1 MKPRSTKRL
10 QLQRAGMFAFG
21 MLIAHG
27 TILPSKAAVKPWS
40 LLPGTQK
47 SALKPEG
54 RSPQGTIAYSVNR
67 VNPERPLADI
77 TVKGRVTDSKGQ
89 ALPGVNIV
97 IKDTQK
103 GTATDAEGNFQ
114 MGVGSGNDIL
124 VFSFIGYKT
133 QQVVV
138 GSQVSISVMLEEN
151 SNVLDEVVVT
161 ALGIS
166 REKKSLGYATQQVK
180 GDVLT
185 ESPASNFVN
194 NLSGKIAGVNISG
207 AGGVGSSARIVIR
220 GESSLSLQSQ
230 PLFIIDG
237 VPVGNDGTNNSGSA
251 DYGNSASEINPAD
264 IESVN
269 VLKGPAAAALYG
281 SRAARGAIVITTKK
295 GSNRK
300 GVGVSF
306 NSYLFVTKVG
316 RLPKFQNKFG
326 QGNNGQYEGSN
337 FGAAWSAYPNG
348 NNDDYDESW
357 GPRMDIGTT
366 RAQFDSP
373 TTNGFRGGDVAVNN
387 RGDVLQTP
395 WVSQPDNIKNFFI
408 TGKKYY
414 NNLAFAGGNEHG
426 DYRLSLTSLNEKGV
440 IPNNNLDRYQVNLNS
455 SYKLS
460 RKLTSSININY
471 VKQTSDNR
479 PDNGYGRNT
488 FMYFFTWMGRNVNM
502 NSLKNYW
509 QPGLEGIRQYQY
521 NYGENH
527 NNPFFVQ
534 NQNTKGQNKDRV
546 YGNIALEY
554 AFTDHLKLKARV
566 ADDFYN
572 DFRPMQW
579 AVSTVETESGRYEI
593 VQIKNEERN
602 ADFLLTYNNTTR
614 NGDFGLNI
622 SAGGNRFDNNGHSE
636 DVAAPQLL
644 IPGVYSIGNTGTA
657 LTGSSSKFKKRIN
670 SLYGTVNLN
679 YKDYVYLDMTA
690 RNDWS
695 STLPA
700 GNNSYFYPSFSV
712 NGNLKS
718 IFNLPEAF
726 SQVQLR
732 GSWARVGNDTG
743 PYALKNTYNYASPW
757 GSNYALVGT
766 GSLLNPNLK
775 PEIISTYEVGTAI
788 SFFQSR
794 LGLDVTYY
802 NALSKNQIISLPS
815 VQSSGA
821 GSRQINAGEISNK
834 GVEVVLSV
842 VPVKTANFSWNVTVN
857 WSRNIGKLIALVD
870 NGVDKVDK
878 IIQAAPGEDA
888 SVQARVGERMGAIWG
903 PGYQRVTEGPMKG
916 EVIIFNDAY
925 PRGTSE
931 DIYLGN
937 YHPDWTGGIY
947 NQLTYKGVSLNFMF
961 GGQYGGK
968 FVSRFYNKATGAG
981 QLEESEL
988 GRGARTPGT
997 EYDNPYFIP
1006 GAAQMPDGTYQPNST
1021 SSDGTYSTGVYGTNA
1036 RNFIKKPLD
1045 HISEAQLFSSTY
1057 FKLREL
1063 SIGYALPSKW
1073 IAGGKFIKTAK
1084 ISVTGRNLF
1093 LITPK
1098 SNKHFDPE
1106 VTTATDGGGL
1116 IPGFE
1121 NMSTPSTREMGV
1133 SLNLVF

>member
-1 MKPRSTKRL
+1 MKTTSTKPNLLMRY
-10 QLQRAGMFAFG
+10 G
-21 MLIAHG
+21 LIALCVLVSAPQMQAG
-27 TILPSKAAVKPWS
+27 NGKSGKRALNNSGMAAYAGQSSRRIAV
-40 LLPGTQK
+40 
-47 SALKPEG
+47 SA
-54 RSPQGTIAYSVNR
+54 
-67 VNPERPLADI
+67 AD
-77 TVKGRVTDSKGQ
+77 VTGKVIDGKGQ
-89 ALPGVNIV
+89 PLPGVNIIV
-97 IKDTQK
+97 KDSQK
-103 GTATDAEGNFQ
+103 GTSSDAKGEFSIS
-114 MGVGSGNDIL
+114 VDASETIL
-124 VFSFIGYKT
+124 VFSFIGYRT
-133 QQVVV
+133 QEVNVGNRQVVTV
-138 GSQVSISVMLEEN
+138 TLEEDT
-151 SNVLDEVVVT
+151 NVLNEVVVT

-166 REKKSLGYATQQVK
+166 REKKSLGYSTQQIK
-180 GDVLT
+180 GDVIN

-295 GSNRK
+295 GSSRK

-306 NSYLFVTKVG
+306 NSYLFGTKVG
-316 RLPKFQNKFG
+316 RLPKFQNQFG

-337 FGAAWSAYPNG
+337 FGASWSAYPNG

-387 RGDVLQTP
+387 RGDVIQTP
-395 WVSQPDNIKNFFI
+395 WVSQPDNVRDFF
-408 TGKKYY
+408 TAGKKYY
-414 NNLAFAGGNEHG
+414 NNLAFSGGNENG
-426 DYRLSLTSLNEKGV
+426 DFRLSLTSLNEKGV

-455 SYKLS
+455 SYHLTK
-460 RKLTSSININY
+460 KLTSSININY
-471 VKQTSDNR
+471 VKQKSENR

-502 NSLKNYW
+502 NSLKKYW

-527 NNPFFVQ
+527 NNPFFLQ
-534 NQNTKGQNKDRV
+534 YEDTKGQDKDRV

-554 AFTDHLKLKARV
+554 AFNEHFKVKARV

-579 AVSTVETESGRYEI
+579 AVSSVDNEAGRFEI

-602 ADFLLTYNNTTR
+602 ADFLLTYNNTLQ
-614 NGDFGLNI
+614 NGDFGYNI
-622 SAGGNRFDNNGHSE
+622 SAGGNRFDNSGHSE
-636 DVAAPQLL
+636 NVAAPQLL
-644 IPGVYSIGNTGTA
+644 IPGVYSISNTATA
-657 LTGSSSKFKKRIN
+657 LTGGSSKYKKRIN
-670 SLYGTVNLN
+670 SLYGTANLN
-679 YKDYVYLDMTA
+679 YKDYVYLDITA

-700 GNNSYFYPSFSV
+700 GNNSYFYPSV
-712 NGNLKS
+712 GLNGNLKS
-718 IFNLPEAF
+718 IFGLPEVI
-726 SQVQLR
+726 SQAQLR
-732 GSWARVGNDTG
+732 GSWAKVGNDTG
-743 PYALKNTYNYASPW
+743 PYALKNTYNYAAPW

-766 GSLLNPNLK
+766 GGLLNPNLK
-775 PEIISTYEVGTAI
+775 PEIITTYEFGTAM
-788 SFFQSR
+788 SFFSNR
-794 LGLDVTYY
+794 FGFDVTYY
-802 NALSKNQIISLPS
+802 NALSKNQIISLPT

-821 GSRQINAGEISNK
+821 GSRQINAGEIRNT
-834 GVEVVLSV
+834 GVEVVV
-842 VPVKTANFSWNVTVN
+842 NIAPIRTADFKWNVTLN
-857 WSRNIGKLIALVD
+857 WAHNVGKLISLTSE
-870 NGVDKVDK
+870 VDK
-878 IIQAAPGEDA
+878 IVQAAPGEDA
-888 SVQARVGERMGAIWG
+888 SIQARVGQRMGAIWG
-903 PGYQRVTEGPMKG
+903 PGYQRVADGPMKG

-925 PRGTSE
+925 PRQTSE
-931 DIYLGN
+931 DLYLGN
-937 YHPDWTGGIY
+937 YHPAWTGGIY
-947 NQLTYKGVSLNFMF
+947 NQLTYKGLSLNFMF
-961 GGQYGGK
+961 GGQFGGK
-968 FVSRFYNKATGAG
+968 FISRFYNKAAGAG
-981 QLEESEL
+981 QLEESAL
-988 GRGARTPGT
+988 GRGSRAPGT
-997 EYDNPYFIP
+997 EYDAPYFIP
-1006 GAAQMPDGTYQPNST
+1006 GAAQMEDGSYQPNNTST
-1021 SSDGTYSTGVYGTNA
+1021 DGTYSAGVYGTNA
-1036 RNFIKKPLD
+1036 RYFIKKPLD

-1057 FKLREL
+1057 FKLREVSL
-1063 SIGYALPSKW
+1063 GYALPAQW
-1073 IAGGKFIKTAK
+1073 LANGKFIKNVRIAVTA
-1084 ISVTGRNLF
+1084 RNLF

-1098 SNKHFDPE
+1098 SNRHFDPE

-1133 SLNLVF
+1133 SLNLNF

>member
-1 MKPRSTKRL
+1 MKSTSAKPIILMRYGL
-10 QLQRAGMFAFG
+10 FAFG
-21 MLIAHG
+21 IIIAAHANLQAGTKMLSG
-27 TILPSKAAVKPWS
+27 KAETSVSFTKTEVTYKHNAV
-40 LLPGTQK
+40 
-47 SALKPEG
+47 A
-54 RSPQGTIAYSVNR
+54 V
-67 VNPERPLADI
+67 DI
-77 TVKGRVTDSKGQ
+77 TGKVTDGKGQ

-97 IKDTQK
+97 VKDTQK
-103 GTATDAEGNFQ
+103 GTSTNA
-114 MGVGSGNDIL
+114 SGEFLISVDSDKDVL

-133 QQVVV
+133 LSVAV
-138 GSQVSISVMLEEN
+138 GNRKEVSVILEEDT
-151 SNVLDEVVVT
+151 NVLNEVVVT

-166 REKKSLGYATQQVK
+166 REKKSLGYATQQIK
-180 GDVLT
+180 GDVIN

-306 NSYLFVTKVG
+306 NSYVFGTKVG
-316 RLPKFQNKFG
+316 RLPKFQNQFG

-337 FGAAWSAYPNG
+337 FGASWSAYPNG

-387 RGDVLQTP
+387 RGDVIKTP
-395 WVSQPDNIKNFFI
+395 WVSQPDNIRDFFT
-408 TGKKYY
+408 TGKKYF
-414 NNLAFAGGNEHG
+414 NNLAFSGGNEHG
-426 DYRLSLTSLNEKGV
+426 DYRLSLTSLKEKGV

-455 SYKLS
+455 SYRLTK
-460 RKLTSSININY
+460 KLTSSININY
-471 VKQTSDNR
+471 VKQDSDNR

-502 NSLKNYW
+502 NSLKKYW

-527 NNPFFVQ
+527 NNPFFLQ
-534 NQNTKGQNKDRV
+534 YEDTKGQNKDRV
-546 YGNIALEY
+546 YGNVALEY
-554 AFTDHLKLKARV
+554 AFNDHLKLKARV

-572 DFRPMQW
+572 DFRPMKW
-579 AVSTVETESGRYEI
+579 AVSSVDNESGRYEI

-602 ADFLLTYNNTTR
+602 ADFLLTYNNTLK
-614 NGDFGLNI
+614 NGDFGYNI
-622 SAGGNRFDNNGHSE
+622 SAGGNRFDNSGHSE
-636 DVAAPQLL
+636 NVAAPQLL
-644 IPGVYSIGNTGTA
+644 IPGVYSISNTGTA
-657 LTGSSSKFKKRIN
+657 LTGGSSKFQKRIN
-670 SLYGTVNLN
+670 SLYGTANLN
-679 YKDYVYLDMTA
+679 YKDYVYLDLTA

-695 STLPA
+695 STLPD
-700 GNNSYFYPSFSV
+700 GNNSYFYPSV
-712 NGNLKS
+712 GLNGNLKS
-718 IFNLPEAF
+718 IFGLPEF
-726 SQVQLR
+726 ISQAQLR
-732 GSWARVGNDTG
+732 GSWAKVGNDTG

-766 GSLLNPNLK
+766 GGLLNPNLK
-775 PEIISTYEVGTAI
+775 PEIISTYEVGAAV
-788 SFFQSR
+788 SFFSNR

-802 NALSKNQIISLPS
+802 NALSKNQIISLPT

-821 GSRQINAGEISNK
+821 SSKQINAGEIRNT
-834 GVEVVLSV
+834 GLEAVLSI
-842 VPVKTANFSWNVTVN
+842 VPVRTADFKWNVTVN
-857 WSRNIGKLIALVD
+857 WSRNVGRLMSLTPE
-870 NGVDKVDK
+870 VDK
-878 IIQAAPGEDA
+878 IVQAAPGEDA
-888 SVQARVGERMGAIWG
+888 SIQARVGQKMGAIWG
-903 PGYQRVTEGPMKG
+903 PGYQRVTDEGPMKG

-937 YHPDWTGGIY
+937 YHPEWTGGIY
-947 NQLTYKGVSLNFMF
+947 NQLTYKGLSLNFMF
-961 GGQYGGK
+961 GGQFGGK
-968 FVSRFYNKATGAG
+968 FISRFYNKAAGAG
-981 QLEESEL
+981 QLEESAL
-988 GRGARTPGT
+988 GRGARAPGT
-997 EYDNPYFIP
+997 EYDKPYYIP
-1006 GAAQMPDGTYQPNST
+1006 GAAKMADGSYQANNT
-1021 SSDGTYSTGVYGTNA
+1021 SSDGTYSSGIYGTNA
-1036 RNFIKKPLD
+1036 RYFIKKPLD

-1063 SIGYALPSKW
+1063 SIGYALPAKW
-1073 IAGGKFIKTAK
+1073 IANGKFIKNAK

-1106 VTTATDGGGL
+1106 VTTSTDGGGL

-1121 NMSTPSTREMGV
+1121 NMSTPSTREMGI
-1133 SLNLVF
+1133 SLNLNF

>member
-1 MKPRSTKRL
+1 MKSTSAKPILLMRYGL
-10 QLQRAGMFAFG
+10 IAFG
-21 MLIAHG
+21 ILVAAHATALAG
-27 TILPSKAAVKPWS
+27 NT
-40 LLPGTQK
+40 PGKTQMPNPINK
-47 SALKPEG
+47 I
-54 RSPQGTIAYSVNR
+54 TIAYNNTRLKNNLLNNVSAEAAIDVQGK
-67 VNPERPLADI
+67 VI
-77 TVKGRVTDSKGQ
+77 DSKGQ
-89 ALPGVNIV
+89 VLPGVNIIV
-97 IKDTQK
+97 KSTQT
-103 GTATDAEGNFQ
+103 GTSTNANGEFSVSVDSESD
-114 MGVGSGNDIL
+114 VL

-133 QQVVV
+133 QQITV
-138 GSQVSISVMLEEN
+138 GKLKQISVTLEDDT
-151 SNVLDEVVVT
+151 NVLNEVVVT

-166 REKKSLGYATQQVK
+166 REKKTLGYATQQIK
-180 GDVLT
+180 GDVIN

-220 GESSLSLQSQ
+220 GESSLGMQSQ

-306 NSYLFVTKVG
+306 NSYLFGTKVG
-316 RLPKFQNKFG
+316 RLPKFQNQFG

-337 FGAAWSAYPNG
+337 FGAGWSGYPNG

-357 GPRMDIGTT
+357 GPRMDIGTLK
-366 RAQFDSP
+366 AQFDSP
-373 TTNGFRGGDVAVNN
+373 TTNGFRGGDVSLNN
-387 RGDVLQTP
+387 RGDVIKTP
-395 WVSQPDNIKNFFI
+395 WVSQPDNVRDFFT

-414 NNLAFAGGNEHG
+414 NNLAFSGGNEHG

-460 RKLTSSININY
+460 KRLTSSININY
-471 VKQTSDNR
+471 VRQTSENR

-502 NSLKNYW
+502 NSLKRYW
-509 QPGLEGIRQYQY
+509 QPGLEGIRQFQY

-527 NNPFFVQ
+527 NNPFFLQ
-534 NQNTKGQNKDRV
+534 YEDTKGQNKDRV

-554 AFTDHLKLKARV
+554 AFNEHLKLKARV

-579 AVSTVETESGRYEI
+579 AVSSVDNESGRYEI

-602 ADFLLTYNNTTR
+602 ADFLLTYNNTVR
-614 NGDFGLNI
+614 NGDFGYNI
-622 SAGGNRFDNNGHSE
+622 SVGGNRFDNSGHSE

-657 LTGSSSKFKKRIN
+657 LTGSSSQFKKRIN

-679 YKDYVYLDMTA
+679 YKDYVYLDITA

-700 GNNSYFYPSFSV
+700 GSNSYFYPSVSL

-718 IFNLPEAF
+718 IFSLPEVI
-726 SQVQLR
+726 SQAQLR
-732 GSWARVGNDTG
+732 GSWAKVGSDTG
-743 PYALKNTYNYASPW
+743 PYSLKNTYNYAAPW
-757 GSNYALVGT
+757 GSNYALTGT
-766 GSLLNPNLK
+766 GSILNPNLK
-775 PEIISTYEVGTAI
+775 PEIITTYEIGTAF
-788 SFFQSR
+788 SFFNSR
-794 LGLDVTYY
+794 LGFDVTYY
-802 NALSKNQIISLPS
+802 NALSKNQIISLPT

-821 GSRQINAGEISNK
+821 GSKQINAGEISNK
-834 GVEVVLSV
+834 GLEVVVSI
-842 VPVKTANFSWNVTVN
+842 VPIKTADFKWNVTVN
-857 WSRNIGKLIALVD
+857 WAHNTGKLKSLTPE
-870 NGVDKVDK
+870 VDK
-878 IIQAAPGEDA
+878 IVQAAPGEDA
-888 SVQARVGERMGAIWG
+888 SIQARVGQKMGSIWG
-903 PGYQRVTEGPMKG
+903 PGYQRVTEEGPMKG
-916 EVIIFNDAY
+916 QVIIFNDSY
-925 PRGTSE
+925 PRGTTE
-931 DIYLGN
+931 DMYLGN

-947 NQLTYKGVSLNFMF
+947 NQLTYKGLSLNFMF
-961 GGQYGGK
+961 GGQSGGK
-968 FVSRFYNKATGAG
+968 FVSRFYNKAAGAG
-981 QLEESEL
+981 QLEESAL
-988 GRGARTPGT
+988 GRGARAPGT
-997 EYDNPYFIP
+997 EYDAPYFIP
-1006 GAAQMPDGTYQPNST
+1006 GAAKMPDGTYQANNTST
-1021 SSDGTYSTGVYGTNA
+1021 DGTYSAGVYGTNA
-1036 RNFIKKPLD
+1036 RYFIKKPLD

-1063 SIGYALPSKW
+1063 SIGYALPAKW
-1073 IAGGKFIKTAK
+1073 IANGKFIKNAK

-1121 NMSTPSTREMGV
+1121 NMSTPSTREMGI
-1133 SLNLVF
+1133 SLNLNF

>member
-1 MKPRSTKRL
+1 MKLTSTRPIL
-10 QLQRAGMFAFG
+10 LMRYGAIAFAILVADPHALMAGKELKNSASG
-21 MLIAHG
+21 KKLTATSKTAHI
-27 TILPSKAAVKPWS
+27 TYSNISLEKSIVSDHAAAIDVSGKV
-40 LLPGTQK
+40 
-47 SALKPEG
+47 
-54 RSPQGTIAYSVNR
+54 I
-67 VNPERPLADI
+67 
-77 TVKGRVTDSKGQ
+77 DSKGQ
-89 ALPGVNIV
+89 ALPGVNVIV
-97 IKDTQK
+97 RDSQK
-103 GTATDAEGNFQ
+103 GTTTNANGEFEINVESSDA
-114 MGVGSGNDIL
+114 VL

-138 GSQVSISVMLEEN
+138 GNRKEISVTLEDDT
-151 SNVLDEVVVT
+151 NVLNEVVVT

-166 REKKSLGYATQQVK
+166 REKKSLGYATQQIK
-180 GDVLT
+180 GDVIN

-220 GESSLSLQSQ
+220 GESSLSMQSQ

-306 NSYLFVTKVG
+306 NSYLFGTKVG
-316 RLPKFQNKFG
+316 RLPKFQNQFG

-337 FGAAWSAYPNG
+337 FGASWSAYPNG

-387 RGDVLQTP
+387 RGDIKQMP
-395 WVSQPDNIKNFFI
+395 WVSQPNNIKDFFT

-414 NNLAFAGGNEHG
+414 NNLAFSGGNEKG
-426 DYRLSLTSLNEKGV
+426 EYRLSLTSLNEKGV

-455 SYKLS
+455 SYHLTK
-460 RKLTSSININY
+460 KLTSSININY
-471 VKQTSDNR
+471 VKQTSENR

-488 FMYFFTWMGRNVNM
+488 FMYFFTWMGRNVNI

-509 QPGLEGIRQYQY
+509 QPGLEGIRQFQY

-527 NNPFFVQ
+527 NNPFFLQ
-534 NQNTKGQNKDRV
+534 YQDTKGQNKDRI

-554 AFTDHLKLKARV
+554 AFNDHLKLKARV

-579 AVSTVETESGRYEI
+579 AVSTVDYESGRYEI

-602 ADFLLTYNNTTR
+602 ADFLLSYNNTVK
-614 NGDFGLNI
+614 NGDFGYNV
-622 SAGGNRFDNNGHSE
+622 SVGGNRFDNSGHSE

-644 IPGVYSIGNTGTA
+644 IPGVYSISNTATP
-657 LTGSSSKFKKRIN
+657 LTGGSSRYQKRIN
-670 SLYGTVNLN
+670 SLYGTANLN
-679 YKDYVYLDMTA
+679 YKDYVYLDLTA

-700 GNNSYFYPSFSV
+700 GNNSYFYPSV
-712 NGNLKS
+712 GLNGNLKS
-718 IFNLPEAF
+718 IFGLPEVI
-726 SQVQLR
+726 SQALLR
-732 GSWARVGNDTG
+732 GSWAKVGNDTG
-743 PYALKNTYNYASPW
+743 PYALKNTYNYAAPW

-766 GSLLNPNLK
+766 GGLLNPNLK
-775 PEIISTYEVGTAI
+775 PEIITTFEFGTAI
-788 SFFQSR
+788 SFFNNR
-794 LGLDVTYY
+794 FGVDVTYY
-802 NALSKNQIISLPS
+802 NALSKNQIISLPT

-821 GSRQINAGEISNK
+821 TSKQINAGEIRNK
-834 GVEVVLSV
+834 GVEVVV
-842 VPVKTANFSWNVTVN
+842 NITPVRTADFKWNITVN
-857 WSRNIGKLIALVD
+857 WAHNVGKLLSLTPE
-870 NGVDKVDK
+870 VDK
-878 IIQAAPGEDA
+878 IVQAAPGEDA
-888 SVQARVGERMGAIWG
+888 SIQARVGQRMGAIWG
-903 PGYQRVTEGPMKG
+903 PGYQRVADGPMKG

-931 DIYLGN
+931 DMYLGN

-947 NQLTYKGVSLNFMF
+947 NQLTYKGFSLNFMF

-968 FVSRFYNKATGAG
+968 FISRFYNKAAGAG
-981 QLEESEL
+981 QLEESAL
-988 GRGARTPGT
+988 GRGARTPGK
-997 EYDNPYFIP
+997 EYDAPYYIP
-1006 GAAQMPDGTYQPNST
+1006 GAAQMADGSYQPNNTST
-1021 SSDGTYSTGVYGTNA
+1021 DGTYSAGIYGTNA
-1036 RNFIKKPLD
+1036 RYFIKKPLD

-1057 FKLREL
+1057 FKLREVSL
-1063 SIGYALPSKW
+1063 GYSLPSKW
-1073 IAGGKFIKTAK
+1073 LHEGKFIKTVRIA
-1084 ISVTGRNLF
+1084 VTARNLF

-1121 NMSTPSTREMGV
+1121 NMSTPSTREMGI
-1133 SLNLVF
+1133 SLNLNF

>member
-1 MKPRSTKRL
+1 MKSTSAKPIILMRYGL
-10 QLQRAGMFAFG
+10 FAFG
-21 MLIAHG
+21 TIIAAHANLQAGTEMLSG
-27 TILPSKAAVKPWS
+27 KAETSVAFTKTQVTYKHNAV
-40 LLPGTQK
+40 
-47 SALKPEG
+47 A
-54 RSPQGTIAYSVNR
+54 V
-67 VNPERPLADI
+67 DI
-77 TVKGRVTDSKGQ
+77 TGKVTDGKGQ

-97 IKDTQK
+97 VKDTQK
-103 GTATDAEGNFQ
+103 GTSTNA
-114 MGVGSGNDIL
+114 SGEFMISVDSDRDVL

-133 QQVVV
+133 LSVAV
-138 GSQVSISVMLEEN
+138 GNRKEVSVILEEDT
-151 SNVLDEVVVT
+151 NVLNEVVVT

-166 REKKSLGYATQQVK
+166 REKKSLGYATQQIK
-180 GDVLT
+180 GDVIN

-306 NSYLFVTKVG
+306 NSYVFGTKVG
-316 RLPKFQNKFG
+316 RLPKFQNQFG

-337 FGAAWSAYPNG
+337 FGASWSAYPNG

-387 RGDVLQTP
+387 RGDVIKTP
-395 WVSQPDNIKNFFI
+395 WVSQPDNIRDFFT
-408 TGKKYY
+408 TGKKYF
-414 NNLAFAGGNEHG
+414 NNLAFSGGNEHG
-426 DYRLSLTSLNEKGV
+426 DYRLSLTSLKEKGV

-455 SYKLS
+455 SYRLTK
-460 RKLTSSININY
+460 KLTSSININY
-471 VKQTSDNR
+471 VKQDSDNR

-502 NSLKNYW
+502 NSLKRYW

-527 NNPFFVQ
+527 NNPFFLQ
-534 NQNTKGQNKDRV
+534 YEDTKGQNKDRV
-546 YGNIALEY
+546 YGNVALEY
-554 AFTDHLKLKARV
+554 AFNDHLKLKARV

-572 DFRPMQW
+572 DFRPMKW
-579 AVSTVETESGRYEI
+579 AVSSVDNESGRYEI

-602 ADFLLTYNNTTR
+602 ADFLLTYNNTLK
-614 NGDFGLNI
+614 NGDFGYNI
-622 SAGGNRFDNNGHSE
+622 SAGGNRFDNSGHSE
-636 DVAAPQLL
+636 NVAAPQLL
-644 IPGVYSIGNTGTA
+644 IPGVYSISNTGTA
-657 LTGSSSKFKKRIN
+657 LTGGSSKFQKRIN
-670 SLYGTVNLN
+670 SLYGTANLN
-679 YKDYVYLDMTA
+679 YKDYVYLDLTA

-695 STLPA
+695 STLPD
-700 GNNSYFYPSFSV
+700 GNNSYFYPSV
-712 NGNLKS
+712 GLNGNLKS
-718 IFNLPEAF
+718 IFGLPEF
-726 SQVQLR
+726 ISQAQLR
-732 GSWARVGNDTG
+732 GSWAKVGNDTG

-766 GSLLNPNLK
+766 GGLLNPNLK
-775 PEIISTYEVGTAI
+775 PEIISTYEVGAAV
-788 SFFQSR
+788 SFFSNR

-802 NALSKNQIISLPS
+802 NALSKNQIISLPT

-821 GSRQINAGEISNK
+821 SSKQINAGEIRNT
-834 GVEVVLSV
+834 GLEAVLSI
-842 VPVKTANFSWNVTVN
+842 VPVRTADFKWNVTVN
-857 WSRNIGKLIALVD
+857 WSRNVGKLMSLTPE
-870 NGVDKVDK
+870 VDK
-878 IIQAAPGEDA
+878 IVQAAPGEDA
-888 SVQARVGERMGAIWG
+888 SIQARVGQKMGAIWG
-903 PGYQRVTEGPMKG
+903 PGYQRVTDEGPMKG

-937 YHPDWTGGIY
+937 YHPEWTGGIY
-947 NQLTYKGVSLNFMF
+947 NQLTYKGLSLNFMF
-961 GGQYGGK
+961 GGQFGGK
-968 FVSRFYNKATGAG
+968 FISRFYNKAAGAG
-981 QLEESEL
+981 QLEESAL
-988 GRGARTPGT
+988 GRGARAPGT
-997 EYDNPYFIP
+997 EYDKPYYIP
-1006 GAAQMPDGTYQPNST
+1006 GAAKMADGSYQANNT
-1021 SSDGTYSTGVYGTNA
+1021 SSDGTYSSGVYGTNA
-1036 RNFIKKPLD
+1036 RYFIKKPLD

-1063 SIGYALPSKW
+1063 SIGYALPAKW
-1073 IAGGKFIKTAK
+1073 IANGKFIKNAK

-1106 VTTATDGGGL
+1106 VTTSTDGGGL

-1121 NMSTPSTREMGV
+1121 NMSTPSTREMGI
-1133 SLNLVF
+1133 SLNLNF

>member
-1 MKPRSTKRL
+1 MKPISIRLILRLRYGLFALGILVISQEALFAEKIRTDFPSFIKENTKSVREK
-10 QLQRAGMFAFG
+10 AGTYKEVPLG
-21 MLIAHG
+21 EL
-27 TILPSKAAVKPWS
+27 TEKAGKFTVAS
-40 LLPGTQK
+40 
-47 SALKPEG
+47 
-54 RSPQGTIAYSVNR
+54 
-67 VNPERPLADI
+67 D
-77 TVKGRVTDSKGQ
+77 VKGKVTDSKGQ
-89 ALPGVNIV
+89 VLPGVNIV
-97 IKDTQK
+97 VKNSQK
-103 GTATDAEGNFQ
+103 GTSTNAVGEFQITVDADTD
-114 MGVGSGNDIL
+114 VL

-133 QQVVV
+133 QLVTV
-138 GSQVSISVMLEEN
+138 GNKKDFAITLEDDT
-151 SNVLDEVVVT
+151 NVLDEVVVT

-166 REKKSLGYATQQVK
+166 REKKSLGYSTQQVK
-180 GDVLT
+180 GEVLN

-220 GESSLSLQSQ
+220 GESSLSMQSQ

-295 GSNRK
+295 GTNRK

-326 QGNNGQYEGSN
+326 QGSNGQYEGSN
-337 FGAAWSAYPNG
+337 FGASWSAYPNG

-373 TTNGFRGGDVAVNN
+373 TTNGFRGGDVAINN

-395 WVSQPDNIKNFFI
+395 WVSQPNNIKDFF
-408 TGKKYY
+408 TNGKKYF
-414 NNLAFAGGNEHG
+414 NNVAFAGGNEHG

-455 SYKLS
+455 TYHLS
-460 RKLTSSININY
+460 KKLTSSININY

-488 FMYFFTWMGRNVNM
+488 FMYFFTWMGRNVNI

-509 QPGLEGIRQYQY
+509 QPGLEGLRQYQY

-527 NNPFFVQ
+527 NNPFFIQ
-534 NQNTKGQNKDRV
+534 YQNTKGQSKDRV

-554 AFTDHLKLKARV
+554 AFSDHLKLKARV

-579 AVSTVETESGRYEI
+579 AVSTVDNESGRYEI

-602 ADFLLTYNNTTR
+602 ADFLLTYNNTTKG
-614 NGDFGLNI
+614 GDFGMNV
-622 SAGGNRFDNNGHSE
+622 SVGGNRFDNSGHSE

-657 LTGSSSKFKKRIN
+657 LTGGSSMFKKRIN
-670 SLYGTVNLN
+670 SLYGTANLN
-679 YKDYVYLDMTA
+679 YKDYVYLDVTA

-695 STLPA
+695 STLPK
-700 GNNSYFYPSFSV
+700 GNNSYFYPSVSV

-718 IFNLPEAF
+718 ILNLPDVF

-732 GSWARVGNDTG
+732 GSWAKVGNDTG
-743 PYALKNTYNYASPW
+743 PYALKNTYNYAAPW
-757 GSNYALVGT
+757 GNNYALVGT

-775 PEIISTYEVGTAI
+775 PEIISTYEIGTAI
-788 SFFQSR
+788 SFFNSR
-794 LGLDVTYY
+794 LGFDVTYY
-802 NALSKNQIISLPS
+802 NALSKNQIISLPT

-821 GSRQINAGEISNK
+821 GSKQINAGEIRNK
-834 GVEVVLSV
+834 GVEVVV
-842 VPVKTANFSWNVTVN
+842 NIVPVKTADFKWNITVN
-857 WSRNIGKLIALVD
+857 WSHNTGRLISLTDDV
-870 NGVDKVDK
+870 KK
-878 IIQAAPGEDA
+878 IVQAAPGEDA
-888 SVQARVGERMGAIWG
+888 SIQARVGERMGAIWG
-903 PGYQRVTEGPMKG
+903 PGYQRVPDGAMKG
-916 EVIIFNDAY
+916 NVIIFNDAY

-931 DIYLGN
+931 DMYLGN
-937 YHPDWTGGIY
+937 YHPDWTAGIY
-947 NQLTYKGVSLNFMF
+947 NQLTYKGLSLNFMF

-981 QLEESEL
+981 QLEESAM
-988 GRGARTPGT
+988 GREARSPGK
-997 EYDNPYFIP
+997 EYDAPYFIP
-1006 GAAQMPDGTYQPNST
+1006 GAAKMADGTYQPNNTST
-1021 SSDGTYSTGVYGTNA
+1021 DGTYSAGVYGTNA
-1036 RNFIKKPLD
+1036 RYFIKKPLD

-1057 FKLREL
+1057 FKLREV

-1073 IAGGKFIKTAK
+1073 ITGGKFIKNAR
-1084 ISVTGRNLF
+1084 IAVTGRNLF

-1106 VTTATDGGGL
+1106 VTTATDGSGL

-1121 NMSTPSTREMGV
+1121 NMSTPSTREMGI
-1133 SLNLVF
+1133 SLNLNF